1 MLPCASFRLLGS
13 FESERSRKVGGSV
26 MAPVPASVAR
36 QAEILKQDGNSYFS
50 KNRLGAAI
58 DAYTEAITLCPDV
71 AVYWTNRALCYMKRK
86 FAVLLFEF
94 CREWDRV
101 EEDCTSALHLDSHS
115 VKAHYMMGHAMLE
128 RHDYSGGIKQLQ
140 KALELGRGAKPS
152 SYIVEE
158 IWQVLSKAKYLEWED
173 MSSKRASELQ
183 KLKETCEKA
192 LLNFY
197 AIEDSQDGTEE
208 IADERLQ
215 QLQYLEEVFTK
226 AGEDDRPKDVP
237 DYLCCQIS
245 LDIFRDPVITPS
257 GITYERAVLL
267 DHLQKVGKFDPVTRV
282 PLEQHQLVPNLAVKE
297 AVQSFLNR
305 HGWAYKMS

>member
-58 DAYTEAITLCPDV
+58 DAYTEIS
-71 AVYWTNRALCYMKRK
+71 
-86 FAVLLFEF
+86 
-94 CREWDRV
+94 REWDRV

>member
-1 MLPCASFRLLGS
+1 
-13 FESERSRKVGGSV
+13 

-36 QAEILKQDGNSYFS
+36 QAELLKQDGNNYFS

-71 AVYWTNRALCYMKRK
+71 AVYWTNRALCHMKRK
-86 FAVLLFEF
+86 
-94 CREWDRV
+94 EWDRV
-101 EEDCTSALHLDSHS
+101 EEDCTRAIQIDSHS

-152 SYIVEE
+152 SYMVEE
-158 IWQVLSKAKYLEWED
+158 IWQVLSKAKHLEWED
-173 MSSKRASELQ
+173 LSSKRASELQ
-183 KLKETCEKA
+183 KLKEMCKKA

-197 AIEDSQDGTEE
+197 AIEDSQHGTE
-208 IADERLQ
+208 ERLQ
-215 QLQYLEEVFTK
+215 QLQYLEEVFIK
-226 AGEDDRPKDVP
+226 AGEDDQPKDVP